1 LFLLHQPNVEDVSI
15 VLFLF
20 HRLYYSTNSLHHLH
34 FLFHIYCAILQQM
47 AHHFLSFIVA
57 HFVAQNR
64 SLPPRTLVFFS
75 LIFCFCWFFFVVFF
89 PLFLLYVSYNSSFW
103 CVGFSLS
110 AFLFF

>member
-20 HRLYYSTNSLHHLH
+20 HWLYYSTISLHHLH

-64 SLPPRTLVFFS
+64 SLPLRTLVSFS
-75 LIFCFCWFFFVVFF
+75 LIFCFCWFFLSFFF
-89 PLFLLYVSYNSSFW
+89 PCSYCMYLTILVFD
-103 CVGFSLS
+103 V
-110 AFLFF
+110 